1 MNPVVVVGGGLAG
14 PAAALALAGDGR
26 SVVVL
31 ERTTGPHDKMCGEF
45 LSVEAGEG
53 LAALGVDIKGLGAVP
68 IARVRLQRGTR
79 CVEAPLPFTAHGI
92 RRRTLDEALLER
104 AASRGVAVQRGI
116 RVLAVDGTAV
126 TTDQGSLDASSVL
139 LATGKHD
146 LHARRR
152 TPVGWEP
159 LSLNIG
165 FKMYFRASAT
175 LRTALD
181 GVVTIVVYDG
191 GYAGLQ
197 LVDGGMA
204 NLCLLVTPAR
214 YQAVGGRWDAL
225 LRWLVGQPGLAML
238 ADAEPLLDRPLTIS
252 GVPYGYLASPDP
264 GEAVFLLGDQAAVI
278 PSFCGD
284 GMAIAVHSGRL
295 AAEAAG
301 AGAPAHRYQAMLRRD
316 VARQVRLASRLQR
329 LTQTGWGQFGLMLG
343 AGAVPGLL
351 PLAARLTRVSRA
363 A

>member
-1 MNPVVVVGGGLAG
+1 MAG
-14 PAAALALAGDGR
+14 PAAAVALAKDGR
-26 SVVVL
+26 SVLVL
-31 ERTTGPHDKMCGEF
+31 ERMTGPHDKMCGEF
-45 LSVEAGEG
+45 LSVEAGDG
-53 LAALGVDIKGLGAVP
+53 LAALGVDIEGLGAVP
-68 IARVRLQRGTR
+68 ITRVRLQRGTR

-92 RRRTLDEALLER
+92 RRRTLDEVLLAR
-104 AASRGVAVQRGI
+104 AALQGAAVRRGI

-159 LSLNIG
+159 LSLNVG
-165 FKMYFRASAT
+165 FKMYFRASAN
-175 LRTALD
+175 LRAVLD

-214 YQAVGGRWDAL
+214 YQAAGGRWDAL
-225 LRWLVGQPGLAML
+225 LQWLVGQPGLAML
-238 ADAEPLLDRPLTIS
+238 ADAEPLLDRPLSIS
-252 GVPYGYLASPDP
+252 GVPYGYVASPPPGDP
-264 GEAVFLLGDQAAVI
+264 VFLLGDQATVI

-295 AAEAAG
+295 AAEAVA
-301 AGAPAHRYQAMLRRD
+301 AGAPASRFHAALHRDTY
-316 VARQVRLASRLQR
+316 RQVRLASRLQR
-329 LTQTGWGQFGLMLG
+329 LTQTGWGQFGLMMG
-343 AGAVPGLL
+343 AAAVPGLL
-351 PLAARLTRVSRA
+351 PLVARWTRVSRA
-363 A
+363 AVP